1 MASDSTLLLPLLRD
15 NASEMNRLAD
25 SSASLGAIMSSETIA
40 SLDKMNLAVGEVS
53 LALQGMRNRIAGRL
67 APALERLAVAF
78 ADAMREGGLLRRISN
93 VLERAI
99 IFLANA
105 IHVVVENMGSLIRI
119 FAVFVGAK
127 IVIAVVSIGSAM
139 IGLARVVR
147 TTGLVMLAFNKIAKA
162 KITTLAL
169 VAAVIA
175 ELTGTMDR
183 MVGFIRRTGEAI
195 NNALPESI
203 SDGIENLSDAI
214 IGLGDDI
221 DAIDSRQATIFTGAM
236 NGAAVA
242 TDSLNNAI
250 GQIPT
255 TSAASASSLQNLTDE
270 AKERFSSLKSSIES
284 SMGAGFMSIIDG
296 AMRAKDAFKS
306 MASEVI
312 KELFR
317 VLVVQRLVA
326 GISGAFQTAFPS
338 LAGPQALANGT
349 SYAQGGMTLVGERGP
364 ELVNMPRG
372 SQVIDA
378 RRTASRMGN
387 GDIVQNFS
395 FNLSANGDESV
406 RRIVSQ
412 AAPQIVEA
420 AKAGVADAVR
430 RGGSYGRAFA

>member
-1 MASDSTLLLPLLRD
+1 
-15 NASEMNRLAD
+15 
-25 SSASLGAIMSSETIA
+25 
-40 SLDKMNLAVGEVS
+40 
-53 LALQGMRNRIAGRL
+53 MRNRIAGRV
-67 APALERLAVAF
+67 APALEMLAVAF
-78 ADAMREGGLLRRISN
+78 TNSMREGGLLRRVSN
-93 VLERAI
+93 ALERAV
-99 IFLANA
+99 IFLANG
-105 IHVVVENMGSLIRI
+105 INVVVDNMGSLIRV

-127 IVIAVVSIGSAM
+127 IAIAIVSIGSAM
-139 IGLARVVR
+139 IGLARVIR
-147 TTGLVMLAFNKIAKA
+147 TTGLVMMAFNKIAKA

-175 ELTGTMDR
+175 ELTGTMDT

-195 NNALPESI
+195 NNALPESM

-236 NGAAVA
+236 AGAALA
-242 TDSLNNAI
+242 TDSLNDAV
-250 GQIPT
+250 GRIPA
-255 TSAASASSLQNLTDE
+255 TSASTASALTDLTDIAE
-270 AKERFSSLKSSIES
+270 DRFSSLRSSMES
-284 SMGAGFMSIIDG
+284 SMESGFMSIIDG
-296 AMRAKDAFKS
+296 TMRAKDAFKS
-306 MASEVI
+306 MARDII
-312 KELFR
+312 KELYR
-317 VLVVQRLVA
+317 VLVVQRIVA

-338 LAGPQALANGT
+338 LAGPQTAANGT